1 MAPEIMR
8 FNGEEEYT
16 DKVCHDPFIGLLFFN
31 QRFYWFQV
39 DCFSFGMFMYEL
51 LTLRQPF
58 EGHESVKEFILEGG
72 RPSITPRVRTLC
84 QLNSISLNL
93 NDNTFI

>member
-16 DKVCHDPFIGLLFFN
+16 DKVWHHSFICLSFFN
-31 QRFYWFQV
+31 QCSHWLQV

-72 RPSITPRVRTLC
+72 RPSITPRVRTIEHTW
-84 QLNSISLNL
+84 S
-93 NDNTFI
+93 T